1 MVKIL
6 HIKEVINLTEE
17 EIQDCKEVFMLFDR
31 DVDGILTL
39 PECST
44 ALHTLGRRISGI
56 FSSQKSLKSKPS
68 PSLIPMTQNVEAEDP
83 GLFAST
89 QHSTVKHE

>member
-1 MVKIL
+1 
-6 HIKEVINLTEE
+6 
-17 EIQDCKEVFMLFDR
+17 MLFDR

-56 FSSQKSLKSKPS
+56 IFKSKIKVPTLS
-68 PSLIPMTQNVEAEDP
+68 PALNPKMSKP
-83 GLFAST
+83 GALDYL
-89 QHSTVKHE
+89 